1 MKVLAIIPARYGSTR
16 FPGKPLID
24 ISGKTLI
31 QRVYEQ
37 CLKATK
43 IHKVLVATD
52 DNRIF
57 DHVRSFGGNV
67 IMTSTDHPTGT
78 DRCVEAYNKLQE
90 PHDVVLNIQGDEPFV
105 APEQIDALV
114 DIFLKSNEAQIGT
127 LAKLITDPLEIS
139 DPKEAKVVFNAQNQ
153 VLYMSRS
160 AIPFIKNLDP
170 SLWHTQ
176 FDYYKHIGIYGFR
189 ANTLLE
195 ISSMQQTALE
205 KAESL
210 EQLRWLDKYKMYVGF
225 TDIDTLSIDSPEDL
239 KEVYKYL

>member
-24 ISGKTLI
+24 IAGKSLI

-37 CLKATK
+37 CLKAQK
-43 IHKVLVATD
+43 VHKTLVATD
-52 DNRIF
+52 DARIF
-57 DHVRSFGGNV
+57 DHVQSFGGNV
-67 IMTSTDHPTGT
+67 IMTSSEHPTGT
-78 DRCVEAYNKLQE
+78 DRCVEAYAKLQE
-90 PHDVVLNIQGDEPFV
+90 TYDVILNIQGDEPFV

-114 DIFLKSNEAQIGT
+114 DIFLKSDAAQIGT
-127 LAKLITDPLEIS
+127 LAKLITDAAEIA

-160 AIPFIKNLDP
+160 AIPFIKNLEP

-176 FDYYKHIGIYGFR
+176 FDYYKHIGVYGFR
-189 ANTLLE
+189 ASTLQE
-195 ISSMQQTALE
+195 ISSMKQTPLE
-205 KAESL
+205 IAESL
-210 EQLRWLDKYKMYVGF
+210 EQLRWLDKYNMYVGF

-239 KEVYKYL
+239 NEVHKYL